1 MKMGT
6 KLSLPPAPSVED
18 GGKDAEIESLRK
30 QLAHMTSEKERERS
44 EKERERSE
52 KERERCEKELIALM
66 GQVSTLSIGK
76 LTIDL
81 PRDVEISRDCLSKM
95 STCVADYNSKSTSTE
110 MSGSIADPNSVHHL
124 WRQILE
130 EILITSVDTREPEN
144 QTRVVYEWE
153 IFDPRSGNQ
162 KYIDFAFTDG
172 ASAHL
177 SWLRYRGGL
186 ELKVNP
192 KLLSDGSNTA
202 SGTMNT
208 LGQKQA
214 LSRSASCIYAC
225 IAASNWVAPPEG
237 FQVCTCYADARFL
250 AVARVSIDA
259 AMVVTADIMEPVALP
274 GYSNTTETTAL
285 RIIKHFLTSPADKL
299 RGLVCLKQSLD
310 LPTVKGLVADSNK
323 EEEWEL
329 GAILG
334 VGGFAVVYVG
344 EEPGAKGL
352 GNVIKLPSTHQN
364 KPKLLKERLILN
376 KLNTSLSGAIKMCIP
391 NCVSSLESMSASS
404 LESMSVPE
412 REVIALRLLPV
423 GVPVPRY
430 LRLTEQTADIFTQL
444 VRRLGP
450 ALVRVLHAVHDK
462 GIIHRDVRP
471 TNLLIVPPP
480 DVVAAIV
487 RAGGDILKAP
497 GAMKGISLD
506 DCYFVLNDWGEAK
519 EESSR
524 TESKGKAA
532 DLIALVAALGNPFN
546 LLDLSRVSTA
556 KRIPAQQYDS
566 AGSRTGSRLPFLT
579 PETAENLKEF
589 ANCCQYDELENLL
602 LSATFETPVRRSH
615 RHLNKAVS

>member
-1 MKMGT
+1 VKMGA
-6 KLSLPPAPSVED
+6 KLSLPSAPPVED
-18 GGKDAEIESLRK
+18 GDKDAVIESLRK
-30 QLAHMTSEKERERS
+30 QLAHVMSEKERERC
-44 EKERERSE
+44 E

-81 PRDVEISRDCLSKM
+81 PSDVEISRDSLSKM
-95 STCVADYNSKSTSTE
+95 SAFVADYNSKPTSTE
-110 MSGSIADPNSVHHL
+110 RSGSIKDPNSVHYL
-124 WRQILE
+124 WCQILE
-130 EILITSVDTREPEN
+130 EILSTSADTREPDN

-153 IFDPRSGNQ
+153 IFDPRSGDA

-172 ASAHL
+172 ASASL

-192 KLLSDGSNTA
+192 KLLLDGSNTA
-202 SGTMNT
+202 SGTINT

-225 IAASNWVAPPEG
+225 IAASDWVAPPEG

-299 RGLVCLKQSLD
+299 RGLVCLKQSLHM
-310 LPTVKGLVADSNK
+310 PTVKGLVADSSK

-344 EEPGAKGL
+344 EEAGGEAL
-352 GNVIKLPSTHQN
+352 GNVIKFPFTHQN
-364 KPKLLKERLILN
+364 KLLKERGILD
-376 KLNTSLSGAIKMCIP
+376 KLNTVLSYKIKTCIP
-391 NCVSSLESMSASS
+391 KCVSSLERVSA
-404 LESMSVPE
+404 LNK
-412 REVIALRLLPV
+412 EVIALRLQPV
-423 GVPVPRY
+423 GVPVPKY
-430 LRLTEQTADIFTQL
+430 LRLMELTADIFTQL
-444 VRRLGP
+444 VRLLGP
-450 ALVRVLHAVHDK
+450 ALVRVLRAVHEK

-497 GAMKGISLD
+497 DAMKSIDLN
-506 DCYFVLNDWGEAK
+506 DCCFVLNDWGEAK

-524 TESKGKAA
+524 TEGNGKAD
-532 DLIALVAALGNPFN
+532 DLIALVAALGNPYN
-546 LLDLSRVSTA
+546 LLDLSRVSTV
-556 KRIPAQQYDS
+556 KRSPARQYDS
-566 AGSRTGSRLPFLT
+566 AGIISSRFPFMT
-579 PETAENLKEF
+579 PKVAEKLQEL
-589 ANCCQYDELENLL
+589 ANCCQYDELEELL
-602 LSATFETPVRRSH
+602 QSATFETPVRRSH
-615 RHLNKAVS
+615 RLENNGVS